1 MIKYTLE
8 KQIESEKK
16 HLFVQ
21 GEGREGQLAQLAWA
35 RPRREKE
42 EGWLTQGGKRRK
54 GELREEKEEGG
65 EERKKKKKKENKH
78 KTKKK

>member
-21 GEGREGQLAQLAWA
+21 GEGREG
-35 RPRREKE
+35 
-42 EGWLTQGGKRRK
+42 
-54 GELREEKEEGG
+54 
-65 EERKKKKKKENKH
+65 
-78 KTKKK
+78 